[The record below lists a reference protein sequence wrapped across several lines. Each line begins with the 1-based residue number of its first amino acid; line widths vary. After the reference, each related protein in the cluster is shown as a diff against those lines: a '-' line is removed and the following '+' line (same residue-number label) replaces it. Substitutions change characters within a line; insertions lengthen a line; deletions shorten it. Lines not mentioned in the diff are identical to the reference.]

1 MRWWSSSEGSYLT
14 FRWRNAIM
22 PGIWRETEH
31 RKLKRIFWIPL
42 RCRLCFG
49 LICTR
54 NRTLTKFSWLR
65 PQPDRHTNLLS
76 HSVAKKLP
84 FKSQMPLEYLCFW
97 LRTSKTDYCLQ
108 FISKSNYHQ
117 EIPKLNVNK
126 KNVVHLAQ
134 QLTQSKVQGHIA
146 LLSPSDKI

>member
-1 MRWWSSSEGSYLT
+1 
-14 FRWRNAIM
+14 M

-54 NRTLTKFSWLR
+54 NKKLTKFSWLR